1 MSIYCK
7 HPLGSLQPESILSVP
22 RRMRFPR
29 CILPVALAVFCSGA
43 YADDFSFTLDSTANT
58 LQVGQ
63 AVDLLATIGAGFQP
77 FVDIYFY
84 EASGSGPYGDPL
96 CINVPVSALGS
107 SGIAH
112 CVATFETPGIHDVE
126 AIFDPYA
133 GAPGQN
139 IPTSNDILLNV
150 TDPIPFDANQFA
162 LTGSWFNPA
171 TSGQGLE
178 LAVYPDGIAD
188 GQSFLFG
195 GWFTYDDAGNAQWV
209 TVQGSLADSHGSS
222 YDLGIYLN
230 RDGNFDAPPAT
241 MPEADGTATL
251 TFYDC
256 THATLAFNYLDG
268 RTGTIPYVRLTSP
281 TGCSTVVPAEA
292 PMPMPAN
299 YNDVLHSGEWYDP
312 ATSGQGLSV
321 DIVPS
326 QSTFFAAWYTF
337 APAFEG
343 LTGVDGQRWFTL
355 QSNDYTPGDLTLTD
369 VPITVTSG
377 GVFNT
382 PSDVTREVVGTANVT
397 FTSCS
402 TMTLDYNF
410 TEGEFAGLSGSIDE
424 INPAPPAGC
433 E

>member
-1 MSIYCK
+1 MIKTKKRAMLPLGRGTKVALRNTLLLALALPCALMASRAEAVYSFVLTTTANPVQVGQEVELTATLTDTVEPPDPGLVLQIYGPGPG
-7 HPLGSLQPESILSVP
+7 PLGSPLCASVP
-22 RRMRFPR
+22 VTFIAPATIVAR
-29 CILPVALAVFCSGA
+29 CIISFDTSGA
-43 YADDFSFTLDSTANT
+43 LYVIAAYNNFLESN
-58 LQVGQ
+58 
-63 AVDLLATIGAGFQP
+63 
-77 FVDIYFY
+77 
-84 EASGSGPYGDPL
+84 
-96 CINVPVSALGS
+96 NV
-107 SGIAH
+107 
-112 CVATFETPGIHDVE
+112 
-126 AIFDPYA
+126 
-133 GAPGQN
+133 
-139 IPTSNDILLNV
+139 ILLNV
-150 TDPIPFDANQFA
+150 TDPVPFDANQFA
-162 LTGSWFNPA
+162 LTGSWYNPA

-195 GWFTYDDAGNAQWV
+195 GWFTYDDAGNPQWV
-209 TVQGSLADSHGSS
+209 TLQGNLADSHGSS

-230 RDGNFDAPPAT
+230 RGGNFDAPPAT

-281 TGCSTVVPAEA
+281 SGCTTAVPADV
-292 PMPMPAN
+292 PMPLPAD